1 MSSPTKPLVVCLT
14 HNNKL
19 YKSIEAG
26 LEEMTVTQVTQI
38 DELNQLVK
46 LRQID
51 AIIVHM
57 ANAAGKV
64 ILGMLKTGQ
73 AKIPRFT
80 VISPSYSRGLDLAT
94 WAEEN
99 EVVAAI
105 REEDG
110 VKALANLIMARV
122 GGVTQDKQPASDD
135 IIEIHTAIGQELLRL
150 LQEYHVTGM
159 RILPQPSVGGDT
171 KRKLQKTLLDLRGI
185 SINP

>member
-73 AKIPRFT
+73 AKIPRF
-80 VISPSYSRGLDLAT
+80 VILSPSYSKGKDLAT

-110 VKALANLIMARV
+110 VKSLASLIESRV
-122 GGVTQDKQPASDD
+122 MGVTRSAAPEDD
-135 IIEIHTAIGQELLRL
+135 ILAIHARIGQELVRL

-159 RILPQPSVGGDT
+159 RTLPQPNVGGDT
-171 KRKLQKTLLDLRGI
+171 KLKLQKALEVLRGLK
-185 SINP
+185 INP